1 MVFIHTNGFKPDMP
15 QYSRNVVVKLP
26 YPTNSGIELAKFA
39 TRGLAYVFRQGFHY
53 KKAGVVVMDL
63 VPENERQ
70 MTIFEKPNLK
80 HLSLMKA
87 VDKLNA
93 ALGQQKIKLASQ
105 DLGRTWKMRQEK
117 LSPRYTT
124 RLNEVLTIHC

>member
-1 MVFIHTNGFKPDMP
+1 
-15 QYSRNVVVKLP
+15 
-26 YPTNSGIELAKFA
+26 
-39 TRGLAYVFRQGFHY
+39 
-53 KKAGVVVMDL
+53 
-63 VPENERQ
+63 
-70 MTIFEKPNLK
+70 
-80 HLSLMKA
+80 MKA